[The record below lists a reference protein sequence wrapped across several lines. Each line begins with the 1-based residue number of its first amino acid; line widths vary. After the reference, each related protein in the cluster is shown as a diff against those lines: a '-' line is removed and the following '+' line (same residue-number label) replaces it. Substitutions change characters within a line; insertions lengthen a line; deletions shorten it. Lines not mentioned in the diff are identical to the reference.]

1 MARGLRQLKIID
13 IVNSNNIETQQELT
27 DLLTEAG
34 FESTQ
39 ATISR
44 DIKELGIVKIMTPNR
59 KFRYVYGHA
68 ERAVTNK
75 FGNLFRESVLSIKSA
90 QNIICIKTMTGSA
103 NTAAAFID
111 TLSLEEIIGS
121 IAGDDTV
128 MLVCSSDSVVESII
142 RILQSY
148 LD

>member
-13 IVNSNNIETQQELT
+13 IVNTNNIETQQELT
-27 DLLTEAG
+27 EILTEAG

-75 FGNLFRESVLSIKSA
+75 FGNLFRESVLSIRSA
-90 QNIICIKTMTGSA
+90 QNIICVKTMTGSA

-111 TLSLEEIIGS
+111 TLGIEEIIGS

-128 MLVCSSDSVVESII
+128 MLVCSNEIVVDSII
-142 RILQSY
+142 KILHSY
-148 LD
+148 MD